1 MSGIAGVF
9 RRDGGP
15 VDSCALAA
23 MTRRL
28 AHRGSGA
35 ESIWSDGPVG
45 LGRTVRQSMRTLQGE
60 GNPVVAADIRLDN
73 RAELIA
79 ALGIGAQAELLPD
92 SDILLAAYNRWGEAC
107 TDKLLGD
114 FAFAIWD
121 ERNQRLFCA
130 RDPFGVKPF
139 YYHSSSRLFAFGSEI
154 KALLELPEVSRQ
166 LDDLRIAGYL
176 TGMIDDTEATF
187 YSAIRRLPPA
197 HWMMVT
203 REKTTMQC
211 YWTPD
216 AESELRLE
224 SDGEYAEAFRE
235 RFFEAVRCR
244 LGEDSS
250 TGALLSGGLDS
261 SSIVSVARQI
271 ATARGNTSLHTFSA
285 IFPGSPECDE
295 QGYINAVLDGGN
307 LQPHF
312 LDASTTSPMTDIDE
326 LLRHHDEP
334 FFSPNLF
341 VHAGLFARAR
351 AAGIEVMLDGFD
363 GDTVVSHGTGFLSEL
378 ARAGRWREFMAE
390 VNGLSSNFNI
400 PKRRV
405 LWRRG
410 IKELMPPVMLQP
422 AFAWRRRQELSRI
435 GAILNTEFSVRSR
448 YVEHAS
454 DLLADRSRRSQ
465 SARHDHARRLMSGV
479 IPFTLEVL
487 DRTASLHS
495 VEPRYPFFD
504 RRLVE
509 FCLSLPGEQKVRHGW
524 TRSIMRRALAG
535 ILPDRIAQRGGKA
548 LPGASFARNLLTFE
562 HARLENIF
570 QDGMN
575 NLHPYV
581 DIINTKEVVRR
592 YRENCSIRDA
602 ISVWRAATLSIWLN
616 INPMDENSD

>member
-1 MSGIAGVF
+1 MERSQ
-9 RRDGGP
+9 RGGN
-15 VDSCALAA
+15 
-23 MTRRL
+23 
-28 AHRGSGA
+28 H
-35 ESIWSDGPVG
+35 I
-45 LGRTVRQSMRTLQGE
+45 
-60 GNPVVAADIRLDN
+60 VVADVRLDN
-73 RAELIA
+73 RGELVA
-79 ALGIGAQAELLPD
+79 ALGIGEQAGGLTD

-107 TDKLLGD
+107 ADRLLGD

-121 ERNQRLFCA
+121 ARKQRLFCA

-139 YYHSSSRLFAFGSEI
+139 YYHSSTRLFAFGSEI
-154 KALLELPEVSRQ
+154 KALLVLPEVPRQ
-166 LDDLRIAGYL
+166 LDELRIAGYL
-176 TGMIDDTEATF
+176 TGMIDETEATF

-197 HWMMVT
+197 HWMRVT
-203 REKTTMQC
+203 REKATMQC
-211 YWTPD
+211 YWSPD
-216 AESELRLE
+216 AESELRLG

-244 LGEDSS
+244 LGDGAG

-261 SSIVSVARQI
+261 SSIVSVARQV
-271 ATARGNTSLHTFSA
+271 ATAQGGGSLHTFSA

-295 QGYINAVLDGGN
+295 QRYIDSVLDGGN
-307 LQPHF
+307 LHPHF
-312 LDASTTSPMTDIDE
+312 LDASITSPMTGIDE

-341 VHAGLFARAR
+341 VHAGLFAQAR
-351 AAGIEVMLDGFD
+351 TAGIEVMLDGFD

-405 LWRRG
+405 VWRRG

-422 AFAWRRRQELSRI
+422 AFAWRRRQELSRV

-454 DLLADRSRRSQ
+454 DLLADRSRRSR

-548 LPGASFARNLLTFE
+548 LPGASFARNLLRFE
-562 HARLENIF
+562 DSRLESIF

-575 NLHPYV
+575 NIQPYV
-581 DIINTKEVVRR
+581 DINITKEVVRR
-592 YRENCSIRDA
+592 YRETCSIGDA
-602 ISVWRAATLSIWLN
+602 LSVWRAATLSIWMD
-616 INPMDENSD
+616 INPIDEKSD